1 MDSVIYSND
10 RVVAANTCLDDII
23 KAKILAR
30 HVLSGQRYGRAGMAK
45 RKQIRASAYCM
56 NLARWVK

>member
-1 MDSVIYSND
+1 MIYSND
-10 RVVAANTCLDDII
+10 RVAAVNIRLDDII
-23 KAKILAR
+23 EEEILAR
-30 HVLSGQRYGRAGMAK
+30 HVLSGQRYGRAGIAK